1 MAPRPPSKPKASL
14 DVVTSE
20 ALRAWRRTY
29 STAPLP
35 DLFVLGVRGY
45 YRDLM
50 GREGVNDVGMY
61 DDALFIVSPP
71 LGAMTSWNANTDP
84 SRYGVNKNADGK
96 MMARLKT
103 GCWKMISRLHR
114 GKYQAFGQGEFPVTV
129 ERIAADGSIAQTETG
144 RFGIDLHLGGDNGT
158 SSEGCQT
165 VPPEQWEDF
174 RRTLNSALHLHH
186 ASYFHYFL
194 IDGPIA

>member
-1 MAPRPPSKPKASL
+1 MAPRPQSKPKAGL

-35 DLFVLGVRGY
+35 DLFVLGCRGY

-50 GREGVNDVGMY
+50 GRVGVNDLNQY
-61 DDALFIVSPP
+61 DDSIFIVSPP
-71 LGAMTSWNANTDP
+71 LGALTSWNANTDP
-84 SRYGVNKNADGK
+84 SRYGWNAGAGK
-96 MMARLKT
+96 YMARLKT
-103 GCWKMISRLHR
+103 GCWKMIPRMHR
-114 GKYQAFGQGEFPVTV
+114 GKYQAYGQGEFPVTV
-129 ERIAADGSIAQTETG
+129 ERIAADGSIAQTEEG

-165 VPPEQWEDF
+165 IPPEQWEDF
-174 RRTLNSALHLHH
+174 RKALNAALHLHH
-186 ASYFHYFL
+186 ASYFHYLL